1 MIFLMSKLIEGKNFG
16 MEFDIIIPYEGK
28 DEVRLYY

>member
-1 MIFLMSKLIEGKNFG
+1 MATRMGGKKFG
-16 MEFDIIIPYEGK
+16 TEFAVITFYEGK